1 MLTGLSDKLLLRL
14 RYVGSASLIVGY
26 FVILYYS
33 VPVGV
38 CITLTSDI
46 ICLPYA
52 IRKRYWDIVVVI
64 LLFSFI
70 NVTRLATL

>member
-14 RYVGSASLIVGY
+14 RYVGSVSVIVGY

-38 CITLTSDI
+38 CITLASDI

-52 IRKRYWDIVVVI
+52 FRKRYWDITMVI
-64 LLFSFI
+64 MVFSIINISRLL
-70 NVTRLATL
+70 TL